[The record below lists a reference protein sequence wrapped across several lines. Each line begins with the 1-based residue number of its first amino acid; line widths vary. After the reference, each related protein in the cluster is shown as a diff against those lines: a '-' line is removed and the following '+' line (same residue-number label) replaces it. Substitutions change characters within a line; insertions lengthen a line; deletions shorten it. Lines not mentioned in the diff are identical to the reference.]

1 MLILLQ
7 PCDIYATDTSTDP
20 LHFEIDRNAV
30 AFLEV
35 RLNDAKTLPFLN
47 HRQAMLQSTS
57 QQLFIGVKLPL
68 RFGLHSTL
76 LWMIFYSTTTLPL

>member
-1 MLILLQ
+1 
-7 PCDIYATDTSTDP
+7 
-20 LHFEIDRNAV
+20 
-30 AFLEV
+30 
-35 RLNDAKTLPFLN
+35 LN